1 MRIALILPFSD
12 FQIFAY
18 LGWFNRFFKSVWHSF
33 NFFTSWCPILNYWFL
48 IYCLLYLKIRL
59 DCLTSSAKLL
69 SFAYCEQH
77 TRIIVR
83 IRSFT
88 VLNKQLYLCFMPT
101 ELTAATKNPQSCNTV
116 LFPTKALAFL
126 LNRIIFYFLLLR

>member
-12 FQIFAY
+12 FRIIAY
-18 LGWFNRFFKSVWHSF
+18 LGWFKRFFKSVWHSF
-33 NFFTSWCPILNYWFL
+33 NFFTCWCRILNYWFL
-48 IYCLLYLKIRL
+48 IYCFSYLKIRH
-59 DCLTSSAKLL
+59 DYLTPSAKLL

-88 VLNKQLYLCFMPT
+88 VLNKQLYLCLMPT
-101 ELTAATKNPQSCNTV
+101 EKTAATKNPQSCNTV
-116 LFPTKALAFL
+116 LYPTKALAFL
-126 LNRIIFYFLLLR
+126 LNRIIFYFLRLR